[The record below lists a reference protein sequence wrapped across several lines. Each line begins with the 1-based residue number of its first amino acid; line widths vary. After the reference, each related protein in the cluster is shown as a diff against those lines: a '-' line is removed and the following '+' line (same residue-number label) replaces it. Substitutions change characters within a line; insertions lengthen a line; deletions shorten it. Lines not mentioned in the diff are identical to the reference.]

1 MPKIVN
7 LFPDKEEKAK
17 KSPEEIV
24 ENFHAKLDEVLDSYN
39 SLSVMEKYEVMVS
52 VVEMNKTILSLYFD
66 LKKRHEHT
74 INN

>member
-1 MPKIVN
+1 MAEIID
-7 LFPDKEEKAK
+7 LFPKKEDTK

-24 ENFHAKLDEVLDSYN
+24 ENFHAKLDEVLYSYN
-39 SLSVMEKYEVMVS
+39 TLSVMEKYEVMVS

>member
-1 MPKIVN
+1 MAEIID
-7 LFPDKEEKAK
+7 LFPKKEDVK

-24 ENFHAKLDEVLDSYN
+24 DNFHAKLDEVLDQFQT
-39 SLSVMEKYEVMVS
+39 LSVMEKYEVMVS

>member
-1 MPKIVN
+1 MDNVIN
-7 LFPDKEEKAK
+7 LFNKKEDVK

-39 SLSVMEKYEVMVS
+39 TLSVMEKYEVMES
-52 VVEMNKTILSLYFD
+52 VVEMNKKVFSLYMD

>member
-1 MPKIVN
+1 MDNVIN
-7 LFPDKEEKAK
+7 LFSKKEDVK

>member
-1 MPKIVN
+1 MSKVID
-7 LFPDKEEKAK
+7 LFPKKEGVK
-17 KSPEEIV
+17 KSLEEVV
-24 ENFHAKLDEVLDSYN
+24 ENFHAKLDEVLDQFQT
-39 SLSVMEKYEVMVS
+39 LSVMEKYEVMES

>member
-1 MPKIVN
+1 MAEIID
-7 LFPDKEEKAK
+7 LFPKKEDVK
-17 KSPEEIV
+17 KSPGEIV
-24 ENFHAKLDEVLDSYN
+24 ENFHAKLDEVLDQFQT
-39 SLSVMEKYEVMVS
+39 LSVMEKYEVIQS

>member
-1 MPKIVN
+1 MAEIID
-7 LFPDKEEKAK
+7 LFPKKEDVK

-24 ENFHAKLDEVLDSYN
+24 ENFHAKLDEVLDSFQT
-39 SLSVMEKYEVMVS
+39 LSVMEKYEVMVS

>member
-1 MPKIVN
+1 MSKVVD
-7 LFPDKEEKAK
+7 LFPKKEDVK

-24 ENFHAKLDEVLDSYN
+24 ENFHAKLDELLDSYN
-39 SLSVMEKYEVMVS
+39 TLSVREKYEVMQS

>member
-1 MPKIVN
+1 MADIID
-7 LFPDKEEKAK
+7 LFPKKEDVK

-24 ENFHAKLDEVLDSYN
+24 ENFHTKLDEVLDQFQT
-39 SLSVMEKYEVMVS
+39 LSVMEKYEVMVS